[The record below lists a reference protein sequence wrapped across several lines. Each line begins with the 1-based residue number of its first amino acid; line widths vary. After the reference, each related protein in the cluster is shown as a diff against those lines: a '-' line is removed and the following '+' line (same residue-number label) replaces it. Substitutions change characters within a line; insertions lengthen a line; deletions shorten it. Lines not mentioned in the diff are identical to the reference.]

1 MQSASK
7 ETVGQMLAAYGA
19 YTEAMKKAGVH
30 GRRRAAAA
38 DLAATTVR
46 VANGKTEVLDGPY
59 AETKEQLGGYY
70 MIDVPDL
77 DAALSWAARCPG
89 ASHGAIEVRP
99 IWVDVAIAAMP
110 PRWRPGCS
118 ARAAEAVARRSY
130 GKLVAFL
137 AARTRD
143 VAGAEDALSDAFAA
157 ALVGLAGARHP
168 GQARRPG

>member
-1 MQSASK
+1 MRLGRYRVKESTMKYMLLIYGDEAGIQSASE
-7 ETVGQMLAAYGA
+7 ETVGQMIAAYGA

-30 GRRRAAAA
+30 VDSSRLRPTASG
-38 DLAATTVR
+38 TTVR

-99 IWVDVAIAAMP
+99 LWVM
-110 PRWRPGCS
+110 
-118 ARAAEAVARRSY
+118 
-130 GKLVAFL
+130 
-137 AARTRD
+137 
-143 VAGAEDALSDAFAA
+143 
-157 ALVGLAGARHP
+157 
-168 GQARRPG
+168 